1 MSGIAQ
7 RHHWQDR
14 TMRADQAYAELM
26 RLSREETLLGSC
38 SDLLEWDEEVF
49 MPPGGVEHR
58 AEQLALLAG
67 MLHEKGCDP
76 RLDELL
82 AIVEQSDLVQ
92 DPESDVA
99 VNVRELRREFD
110 RERRLPT
117 SLVEE
122 SARVAAL
129 AAAVWVEARQAA
141 DFSLFAPWLDTIFR
155 LAREEAAA
163 VGYPDVPYDALLE
176 DYEPGVTTR
185 DVAALFDWLRPEL
198 LALLDRV
205 RGAPLAVPGHI
216 LRREFPV
223 DRQRLFAEAVAAALG
238 FDLEAGRLDP
248 GKHPFC
254 MAVGPGDTRI
264 ALRFDSRDF
273 PSGFF
278 VLLHEVGHALYDQGL
293 EPAHYGT
300 PLGDAP
306 SKGLHESQSRLW
318 ENLVGR
324 SPGFWR
330 HFYPRVRNIFH
341 EALHDVGE
349 EAFLRVLNRVEPGV
363 QRARADEITYNLHI
377 IIRFELEQA
386 LLSGDLRA
394 RDLPAAW
401 DEGHRKYL
409 GVTPG
414 NPVEGCLQDGHW
426 AEGMIGYFPSYA
438 LGNVYAAQLY
448 DAAGR
453 DLGDL
458 DTAFARGDFTGLLG
472 WLRDKVHRH
481 GQRYPVRQLLE
492 RATGSPPRPEA
503 LVESLRRRYLAP

>member
-1 MSGIAQ
+1 
-7 RHHWQDR
+7 
-14 TMRADQAYAELM
+14 MRADQAYTELM
-26 RLSREETLLGSC
+26 RLSREETILGSC

-67 MLHEKGCDP
+67 ILHEKGCDP
-76 RLDELL
+76 RVDELL
-82 AIVEQSDLVQ
+82 AIVEQSDLVR
-92 DPESDVA
+92 DPGSDAA

-110 RERRLPT
+110 RERRLPA

-129 AAAVWVEARQAA
+129 AGAVWVEARQEG
-141 DFSLFAPWLDTIFR
+141 DFSLFAPWLDRIFR
-155 LAREEAAA
+155 LAREEAEA
-163 VGYPDVPYDALLE
+163 VGYPEVPYDALLE

-185 DVAALFDWLRPEL
+185 EVTALFDWLRPEL
-198 LALLDRV
+198 LGMVDRT
-205 RGAPLAVPGHI
+205 RGAPLAVPKHI

-238 FDLEAGRLDP
+238 FELQAGRLDL
-248 GKHPFC
+248 GRHPFC
-254 MAVGPGDTRI
+254 TALGPGDTRI
-264 ALRFDSRDF
+264 ALRFDARNF
-273 PSGFF
+273 PAGFF
-278 VLLHEVGHALYDQGL
+278 VLLHEVGHGLYDQGL
-293 EPAHYGT
+293 EPSHYGT
-300 PLGDAP
+300 PLGDTP

-324 SPGFWR
+324 SRGFWR

-341 EALHDVGE
+341 EALHDVPE
-349 EAFLRVLNRVEPGV
+349 DAFLRALNRVEPGV
-363 QRARADEITYNLHI
+363 ERARADEITYNLHI

-386 LLSGDLRA
+386 LLSGDLRSG
-394 RDLPAAW
+394 DLPGAW
-401 DEGHRKYL
+401 DEAYRKYL

-414 NPVEGCLQDGHW
+414 NLVDGCLQDGHW

-438 LGNVYAAQLY
+438 LGNAYAAQLY
-448 DAAGR
+448 EAAGR

-458 DTAFARGDFTGLLG
+458 EAAFAKGDFTSLLS

-481 GQRYPVRQLLE
+481 GQRYHVRELLE

-503 LVESLRRRYLAP
+503 LVQHLHRRYLAS